1 MRSCYYKRAVPLFR
15 GLHARTLSA
24 APAPGPVPA
33 PALSLTLRSRPPPAL
48 SPCRC
53 QATLVPS
60 PRKRRFSTS
69 HMLSSNGEKES
80 PTPSASGSSI
90 KAPDSTPSIAAP
102 KRKAV
107 RAPAAKSLRVG
118 SKAKQTKRVSEA
130 RKTSG
135 TGSLESDELDYR
147 RTVTAVCVAR
157 AFDMDLVQEHLRLH
171 GFELDPDGT
180 GFDPQA
186 VVHARGAGNGDLFV
200 FPSGTVVAWSVP
212 SETLMTLATKQLIR
226 AAEFPHLDQIEVE
239 KLEFTPEETRDTSYM
254 KGEVVVL
261 GTKAEAMDNNRL
273 DTTLA
278 KIAFSSGLARSPK
291 LAVLETNLMEYLSDS
306 ETMTNVLVGGS
317 QHKLNR
323 GSVLKMTGQ
332 LLGLRAQL
340 NHYSDITEELPDMFW
355 DSEYKLE
362 EYYNQMGTALAVRQR
377 ISILNRRIDY
387 ANENLTVL
395 REMISETSGHRL
407 EWIIIYLITIEV
419 LFELRRVYR
428 EEFSE
433 KGREE
438 ARPGVE

>member
-1 MRSCYYKRAVPLFR
+1 MGSCHYYYKISVPLFR
-15 GLHARTLSA
+15 GLC
-24 APAPGPVPA
+24 APTR
-33 PALSLTLRSRPPPAL
+33 ALPSLPLHSPSPPC
-48 SPCRC
+48 CR
-53 QATLVPS
+53 QSMLVPS
-60 PRKRRFSTS
+60 FPCRKQSFSTS
-69 HMLSSNGEKES
+69 HLLRSNGDKES
-80 PTPSASGSSI
+80 PENTL
-90 KAPDSTPSIAAP
+90 SIAAP
-102 KRKAV
+102 KRKPV

-118 SKAKQTKRVSEA
+118 SKAKQTKRATEVRKAVSS
-130 RKTSG
+130 T
-135 TGSLESDELDYR
+135 SLESDELDYR
-147 RTVTAVCVAR
+147 RTITAICIAR

-186 VVHARGAGNGDLFV
+186 VVHARGANNGDIFV

-212 SETLMTLATKQLIR
+212 SDTLMTLATKQLIR
-226 AAEFPHLDQIEVE
+226 AAEFPHLDQVEVE
-239 KLEFTPEETRDTSYM
+239 KLEFTPEETRDSSYM
-254 KGEVVVL
+254 KDEVVIL
-261 GTKAEAMDNNRL
+261 GTKAEVTENNRL

-306 ETMTNVLVGGS
+306 ENMTNVLVGGS

-323 GSVLKMTGQ
+323 RSVLKMTGQ

-362 EYYNQMGTALAVRQR
+362 DYYNQMGTALAVRQR
-377 ISILNRRIDY
+377 IAILNRRIDY

-433 KGREE
+433 KEPEMGR
-438 ARPGVE
+438 PSVG

>member
-1 MRSCYYKRAVPLFR
+1 MMSCFYKTSVPLFR
-15 GLHARTLSA
+15 GLHTRIPPPRLPPQPCFQQPIFASLPRRRNFFTSDKLRSSGDHEG
-24 APAPGPVPA
+24 APG
-33 PALSLTLRSRPPPAL
+33 
-48 SPCRC
+48 
-53 QATLVPS
+53 
-60 PRKRRFSTS
+60 
-69 HMLSSNGEKES
+69 SSGN
-80 PTPSASGSSI
+80 
-90 KAPDSTPSIAAP
+90 APDSPSISAPP

-118 SKAKQTKRVSEA
+118 SKAKQNKRASEKRKVVGTVS
-130 RKTSG
+130 S
-135 TGSLESDELDYR
+135 ESEELDYR
-147 RTVTAVCVAR
+147 RSITAICVAR
-157 AFDMDLVQEHLRLH
+157 TFDMDLVQENLRLH

-186 VVHARGAGNGDLFV
+186 VVHARGANNGDIFV
-200 FPSGTVVAWSVP
+200 FPSGTVVAWSIP

-226 AAEFPHLDQIEVE
+226 AAEFPHLDQLEVE
-239 KLEFTPEETRDTSYM
+239 KLEFTPDETRDSSYM

-261 GTKAEAMDNNRL
+261 GTKAEQLENNRL

-291 LAVLETNLMEYLSDS
+291 LAVLETNLMEYLQDAD
-306 ETMTNVLVGGS
+306 TMTNVLIGGS

-332 LLGLRAQL
+332 LLGLRALL

-377 ISILNRRIDY
+377 IAILNRRIDY

-407 EWIIIYLITIEV
+407 EWIIIWLITIEV
-419 LFELRRVYR
+419 LFELRRVYH
-428 EEFSE
+428 EEFSKKTSNE
-433 KGREE
+433 VK
-438 ARPGVE
+438 ANAD

>member
-1 MRSCYYKRAVPLFR
+1 MRSCYYKIPVPLFR
-15 GLHARTLSA
+15 GLHTRALSA
-24 APAPGPVPA
+24 APTPA
-33 PALSLTLRSRPPPAL
+33 PTLTLRSRPPP
-48 SPCRC
+48 CRR
-53 QATLVPS
+53 QPILIS
-60 PRKRRFSTS
+60 SSHRKQGFSTS
-69 HMLSSNGEKES
+69 NILLSNGDKELS
-80 PTPSASGSSI
+80 PPSAPGSSG

-102 KRKAV
+102 PKRKPV

-130 RKTSG
+130 RKTVSA
-135 TGSLESDELDYR
+135 GSLESDELDYR
-147 RTVTAVCVAR
+147 RTITAICVAR

-186 VVHARGAGNGDLFV
+186 VVHARGASNGDLFV

-226 AAEFPHLDQIEVE
+226 AAEFPHLDQVEVE
-239 KLEFTPEETRDTSYM
+239 KLEFTPDETRDSSYM
-254 KGEVVVL
+254 KGEVVIL
-261 GTKAEAMDNNRL
+261 GTKAEAVDNNRL

-433 KGREE
+433 KSPEE
-438 ARPGVE
+438 ARHGVE